1 MALHS
6 LVDGCGDDHHRW
18 ANIRSRRRRQTL
30 ANMQRRND
38 TISLLSAVSPPGESK
53 KKKKKGRRDVLGN
66 DSFSSGRSLGDN
78 VGTFNH
84 KRQNSCLDLVGWT
97 DSMVFASVPNQKVI

>member
-53 KKKKKGRRDVLGN
+53 KERKREE
-66 DSFSSGRSLGDN
+66 
-78 VGTFNH
+78 GTY
-84 KRQNSCLDLVGWT
+84 
-97 DSMVFASVPNQKVI
+97 